1 MTRSRLF
8 GALIGAAALTLAAP
22 IFSFGAS
29 AETIKVGVSAGPHA
43 QILEQVKPIAARQ
56 GLDIQII
63 EFTDYVI
70 PNQALSAG
78 DLQANSFQ
86 HEPYLDNQ
94 VKDRGYQIVN
104 VGKTV
109 VFPMGIYSKKVKSL
123 ADLKDG
129 AKIAVPNDPTNGGRA
144 LLLLQ
149 ANGLIK
155 LRDGAGLKASPV
167 DIKENPRKLQI
178 LELDAA
184 QLPRSLDDVDAA
196 AVNTNYAL
204 ESGLDPAKDTIAK
217 ESADSP
223 YTNIIAVR
231 AADKDKPWVKTL
243 VSSYHTPEVKQFV
256 LDKFKGAVVPGW

>member
-1 MTRSRLF
+1 MLRTRL
-8 GALIGAAALTLAAP
+8 LAAV
-22 IFSFGAS
+22 FGVATLVATAAS

-43 QILEQVKPIAARQ
+43 QILDQVKPIAAKQ

-70 PNQALSAG
+70 PNQALSQG

-94 VKDRGYQIVN
+94 VKDRGYEIVN

-123 ADLKDG
+123 TELKDG

-149 ANGLIK
+149 AQGLIK
-155 LRDGAGLKASPV
+155 LRDGAGLKATPV
-167 DIKENPRKLQI
+167 DVKENPRKLQI

-196 AVNTNYAL
+196 AVNTNYAI
-204 ESGLDPAKDTIAK
+204 EAGLDPNKDTIAK
-217 ESADSP
+217 ETADSP

-231 AADKDKPWVKTL
+231 KADKDKPWVATL
-243 VSSYHTPEVKQFV
+243 VKSYHTPEVKQFV

>member
-1 MTRSRLF
+1 MLRARLF
-8 GALIGAAALTLAAP
+8 GAVLGVAALTSATAAL
-22 IFSFGAS
+22 

-43 QILEQVKPIAARQ
+43 QIMEQVKPIAAQ
-56 GLDIQII
+56 KGLDVEII

-70 PNQALSAG
+70 PNQALSQG

-94 VKDRGYQIVN
+94 VRDRGYEIVN

-109 VFPMGIYSKKVKSL
+109 VFPMGIYSKTVKSL
-123 ADLKDG
+123 GELKEG
-129 AKIAVPNDPTNGGRA
+129 ARIAVPNDPTNGGRA

-167 DIKENPRKLQI
+167 DVVENPKRIELI
-178 LELDAA
+178 ELDAA

-196 AVNTNYAL
+196 AVNTNYAM
-204 ESGLDPAKDTIAK
+204 ESGLDPNKDAIAR

-223 YTNIIAVR
+223 YTNVIAVR
-231 AADKDKPWVKTL
+231 AADKDKPWVATFL
-243 VSSYHTPEVKQFV
+243 QSYHSPEVKRFV
-256 LDKFKGAVVPGW
+256 LDTFKGAVVPGW

>member
-1 MTRSRLF
+1 MLRTRLLAAVF
-8 GALIGAAALTLAAP
+8 GAAALTAAA
-22 IFSFGAS
+22 AS

-43 QILEQVKPIAARQ
+43 QILEQVKPIAAKQ

-70 PNQALSAG
+70 PNQALSQG

-94 VKDRGYQIVN
+94 VKDRGYGIVN

-109 VFPMGIYSKKVKSL
+109 VFPMGIYSKKVKAL
-123 ADLKDG
+123 AELKDG

-149 ANGLIK
+149 AQGLIK
-155 LRDGAGLKASPV
+155 LRDGAGLKASPMDV
-167 DIKENPRKLQI
+167 KENPRKLQI

-196 AVNTNYAL
+196 AVNTNYAI
-204 ESGLDPAKDTIAK
+204 ESGLDPNKDTIAK

-231 AADKDKPWVKTL
+231 TVDKDKPWVATL
-243 VSSYHTPEVKQFV
+243 VNSYHTPEVKQFV